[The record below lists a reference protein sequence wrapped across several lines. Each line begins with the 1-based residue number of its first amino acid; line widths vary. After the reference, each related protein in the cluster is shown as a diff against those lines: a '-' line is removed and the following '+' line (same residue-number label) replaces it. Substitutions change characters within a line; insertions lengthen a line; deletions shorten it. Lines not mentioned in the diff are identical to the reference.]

1 MADVTLHPCGTYAAY
16 KRHVRTGTPID
27 DLCAQAGRDEKN
39 NRLAAARVQSA
50 AVVTL
55 AVAVEPVVDSVDELE
70 ECLENLRIV
79 RAAMSEAPANS
90 IAGLS
95 KRREELVARIAKL
108 QLAKVPKVGV
118 LDQLAA
124 RRAERRSASAH

>member
-70 ECLENLRIV
+70 ECLEYLRIV
-79 RAAMSEAPANS
+79 RAARSEAPANS

-124 RRAERRSASAH
+124 RRAERRTASAH

>member
-79 RAAMSEAPANS
+79 RAVMSEAPANS

-124 RRAERRSASAH
+124 RRAERRTASAH

>member
-1 MADVTLHPCGTYAAY
+1 MSDLQPCGTYAAY
-16 KRHVRTGTPID
+16 RRHLRSGEPVDAG
-27 DLCAQAGRDEKN
+27 CAQAARDQKN
-39 NRLAAARVQSA
+39 VRAVAGLVESA
-50 AVVTL
+50 EVVAL

-124 RRAERRSASAH
+124 RRAERRTASAH

>member
-1 MADVTLHPCGTYAAY
+1 MSDLQPCGTYAAY
-16 KRHVRTGTPID
+16 RRHLRKGEPVDAG
-27 DLCAQAGRDEKN
+27 CAQAARDQKN
-39 NRLAAARVQSA
+39 VRAVASLSESAEVVALAI
-50 AVVTL
+50 
-55 AVAVEPVVDSVDELE
+55 AVEPAVDSVDELE

-124 RRAERRSASAH
+124 RRAERRTASAH